1 MLKGSA
7 ANLLSSFYA
16 LLRFQYNYSITVCNC
31 SCPGFVTVSEYL
43 LLTSLSGDVAL
54 QGPYQGKLRSCLAN
68 MGTAYC
74 PTHSTNISKVM
85 PEPFSSYQF
94 GWKVEYIRALLSHG
108 ATKWVPKET
117 TVSKEE
123 SYKQRLHQRSLEG
136 MQDPDTDSIKDR
148 LAIYA
153 ALFRP
158 KTHTP

>member
-16 LLRFQYNYSITVCNC
+16 LLRSQYNYSIGSIRICNC
-31 SCPGFVTVSEYL
+31 RCPGCVTVSL
-43 LLTSLSGDVAL
+43 VDVFVWRCRLTTKASCGLAW
-54 QGPYQGKLRSCLAN
+54 QTWAQHIAQPIPPIYPKSCLS
-68 MGTAYC
+68 
-74 PTHSTNISKVM
+74 P
-85 PEPFSSYQF
+85 SYQF
-94 GWKVEYIRALLSHG
+94 GWKVEYIRVLLSNG

-136 MQDPDTDSIKDR
+136 MQDPNTDSIKDR

>member
-16 LLRFQYNYSITVCNC
+16 LLRFQYNYIQYAIVAALASLQ
-31 SCPGFVTVSEYL
+31 YL

-94 GWKVEYIRALLSHG
+94 GWKVEYIRALLSRG